1 MIFRSS
7 YPDIKIPQV
16 PLTQLVLRHA
26 ERLADKPA
34 FIDAASRRQ
43 LTYGQLAQDIGRAAA
58 GFRRHGFRKGDVL
71 AILSPNVPEYAV
83 AFHAVATLGGICT
96 TINPLSTPDEIR
108 RQLVDSRARYLLT
121 LSPLLAN
128 AQAGAQGTSVESLFV
143 FDEAPGAI
151 PFAELIDHDTS
162 VTQLPVDGY
171 NDLIALPYS
180 SGTTGVAKGVMITP
194 HAIAANLCQVEE
206 VGFFEES
213 DVVISVLPFFHIYGL
228 TLTLNAGPYFGCTV
242 VTMMRFEL
250 EPFLAAL
257 QAFRVT
263 CAPLVPPI
271 VLALAKHP
279 LVERF
284 DLSSLRVIF
293 CGAAPLGGSLQRAC
307 EERLKVPV
315 RQGFGMT
322 ELAGASYVV
331 AQNAMRIGSVGV
343 PLPSCET
350 RIVDIES
357 GRDLGTGDEGELWI
371 RSPTMMR
378 GYLNKPDAT
387 AATLTSD
394 GWLKTGDIGYIDK
407 DGFVFV
413 VDRLKELIKYNAYQ
427 VAPAELEAVL
437 VTHPAVADAAVIG
450 SPDAECGEVP
460 KAFVVLKGEATG
472 DELMAHVAARV
483 APYKKIRRIEFIDA
497 IPKSP
502 SGKILRRVL
511 IERERTA
518 RSSS

>member
-71 AILSPNVPEYAV
+71 GILSPNVPEYAV

-143 FDEAPGAI
+143 FDEAPGAV

-331 AQNAMRIGSVGV
+331 AQNATRIGSVGV

-394 GWLKTGDIGYIDK
+394 GWLKTGDIGYIDE
-407 DGFVFV
+407 DGFVFII
-413 VDRLKELIKYNAYQ
+413 DRLKELIKYNAYQ

-460 KAFVVLKGEATG
+460 KAFVVLKGEVTG

>member
-7 YPDIKIPQV
+7 YPDITIPEI

-151 PFAELIDHDTS
+151 PFTELIDHDTS

-171 NDLIALPYS
+171 NDLVALPYS

-194 HAIAANLCQVEE
+194 HAIAANLRQVEE

-331 AQNAMRIGSVGV
+331 SQNAMRIGSVGV

-394 GWLKTGDIGYIDK
+394 GWLKTGDIGYIDE

>member
-1 MIFRSS
+1 MIFRSR
-7 YPDIKIPQV
+7 YPDITIPEV

-26 ERLADKPA
+26 ERLVDKPA
-34 FIDAASRRQ
+34 FIDAASRRT
-43 LTYGQLAQDIGRAAA
+43 LTYGQLVHDIGRAAA
-58 GFRRHGFRKGDVL
+58 GLKRRGFGKGDVL

-96 TINPLSTPDEIR
+96 TINPLYTPDEIR
-108 RQLVDSRARYLLT
+108 RQLEDSRARFLLT
-121 LSPLLAN
+121 IPPLLAN
-128 AQAGAQGTSVESLFV
+128 AQAGAQATRVESVYV
-143 FDEAPGAI
+143 FGEAPGAI
-151 PFAELIDHDTS
+151 PFAELLDSDSS
-162 VTQLPVDGY
+162 VSQVPVDAR
-171 NDLIALPYS
+171 NDLLVLPYS
-180 SGTTGVAKGVMITP
+180 SGTTGMAKGVMITP
-194 HAIAANLCQVEE
+194 RAIAANLRQVEE

-213 DVVISVLPFFHIYGL
+213 DVVISVLPFFHIYGM
-228 TLTLNAGPYFGCTV
+228 TLTLNAGPYFGSTV
-242 VTMMRFEL
+242 VTMARFEF

-279 LVERF
+279 LVERY

-293 CGAAPLGGSLQRAC
+293 CGAAPLGGQLQRAC

-315 RQGFGMT
+315 RQGYGMT
-322 ELAGASYVV
+322 ELAGASYVSSEEV
-331 AQNAMRIGSVGV
+331 MKTGSVGAAV
-343 PLPSCET
+343 PSCET
-350 RIVDIES
+350 RVVDIDS
-357 GRDLGTGDEGELWI
+357 GQDRGPGAEGELWI
-371 RSPTMMR
+371 RTPSMMS

-394 GWLKTGDIGYIDK
+394 GWLKTGDIGYVDD

-437 VTHPAVADAAVIG
+437 VTHPAVADAAVIA
-450 SPDAECGEVP
+450 SPDEECGEVP
-460 KAFVVLKGEATG
+460 KAFVVLKGQATS
-472 DELMAHVAARV
+472 DEVMAYVAARV
-483 APYKKIRRIEFIDA
+483 APYKKIRRLEFIDA
-497 IPKSP
+497 IPKSA

-511 IERERTA
+511 IERERAA